1 MKAIMG
7 KVFQGKLSHCKK
19 LYKMQNRGVI
29 LGTCEGQLLQLNVQ
43 DGEVTLFT
51 PYHLPV
57 GGAQERIT
65 ATMDPEYT
73 EHSKYHSRVDAQ
85 DRECSLSF
93 NALESP

>member
-1 MKAIMG
+1 MKAIMD

-19 LYKMQNRGVI
+19 LYKMLNRGLI

-51 PYHLPV
+51 PHHLPV

-65 ATMDPEYT
+65 ATTDSEHT
-73 EHSKYHSRVDAQ
+73 EHSKYHFRVDSQ
-85 DRECSLSF
+85 DIECSLSF
-93 NALESP
+93 SALESP